1 MKNLKKIGSILLVL
15 ALVCGLSVG
24 VFAAGVTTGISG
36 STSVTVGQSLTV
48 NVIFRGSGVNI
59 GSLGAAITYDASKLT
74 CTSISSSAITSDTGG
89 RVIVSYAN
97 IDGTSSLQ
105 VSLNFT
111 AKAAGSASVQASIS
125 DCTDQ
130 DANPIGSYSGAS
142 ANVSISN
149 PVAPPPQSSSRPSAS
164 QSSRPSTSQS
174 SRPSSSRPSSSQSSS
189 SEPVVDEPQVMPL
202 TVTVDGKTMQISPSL
217 IGIEVPEGF
226 EIGQDEYKGQAVD
239 VARSTAQDIL
249 LMYLT
254 DADGN
259 GGFYRFNRAADTFS
273 PFYRLTVSA
282 SRYTVMDLPE
292 GVRVPS
298 GWTPITFEY
307 GAQLIPGYKQADVE
321 QGLWLIYASNDKG
334 DTGFY
339 LYDPLEGTVQRYVQ
353 LADLP
358 AGNPGGMN
366 GQKGTFFERM
376 LADRDMFFTVIVSWA
391 MIVLIAGAWLVTHF
405 ARKKAHVS
413 DKKRKKKEEK
423 VTKKLEKRAARA
435 SKKSKI
441 KAQPL
446 EIEALEEIPAENEEA
461 AEEPEIMSDP
471 SAETAD
477 EPEATE
483 ETANEPEATEISAEE
498 ESE

>member
-1 MKNLKKIGSILLVL
+1 
-15 ALVCGLSVG
+15 
-24 VFAAGVTTGISG
+24 
-36 STSVTVGQSLTV
+36 
-48 NVIFRGSGVNI
+48 
-59 GSLGAAITYDASKLT
+59 
-74 CTSISSSAITSDTGG
+74 
-89 RVIVSYAN
+89 
-97 IDGTSSLQ
+97 
-105 VSLNFT
+105 
-111 AKAAGSASVQASIS
+111 
-125 DCTDQ
+125 
-130 DANPIGSYSGAS
+130 
-142 ANVSISN
+142 
-149 PVAPPPQSSSRPSAS
+149 
-164 QSSRPSTSQS
+164 
-174 SRPSSSRPSSSQSSS
+174 
-189 SEPVVDEPQVMPL
+189 
-202 TVTVDGKTMQISPSL
+202 
-217 IGIEVPEGF
+217 
-226 EIGQDEYKGQAVD
+226 
-239 VARSTAQDIL
+239 
-249 LMYLT
+249 
-254 DADGN
+254 
-259 GGFYRFNRAADTFS
+259 
-273 PFYRLTVSA
+273 
-282 SRYTVMDLPE
+282 MDLPE

-358 AGNPGGMN
+358 AGNPGGMT

-376 LADRDMFFTVIVSWA
+376 LADRDMFLTVIVSWA